1 MKQEHE
7 TLPLQD
13 LIEVLNTLCEERRT
27 GTMFIHTDT
36 NRSARIGIEQG
47 RIFFVAFGRYRGLD
61 AIEHIKTMQYGKF
74 SFAESIFNSGAEIP
88 LPPTG
93 ELLAQLAWAAA
104 GEPDGMGAVT
114 DPFPAWNGAAPTKS
128 AALAM
133 PLVAPPPPVLFANVP
148 LPGSAEDMAS
158 AEVELRLTGERLY
171 DAVAE
176 ALALAIGP
184 VASMVCDDYRDRLL
198 AVATPEEFRA
208 LATEIAAEAG
218 EPKDAARFLSRALA
232 AGVRQRT

>member
-1 MKQEHE
+1 MNQEHE

-13 LIEVLNTLCEERRT
+13 LIAVLNSLCDDGRT

-36 NRSARIGIEQG
+36 NRSARIGIERG

-61 AIEHIKTMQYGKF
+61 AIEHIKKMQYGKF

-104 GEPDGMGAVT
+104 GEPDGMGAMT
-114 DPFPAWNGAAPTKS
+114 DPFSAWTGTTPTQSAVS
-128 AALAM
+128 AAS
-133 PLVAPPPPVLFANVP
+133 LVSPPPPAMFANLP
-148 LPGSAEDMAS
+148 LPGSAQDIAAVEA
-158 AEVELRLTGERLY
+158 ELRLTGERLY

-176 ALALAIGP
+176 ALALSIGP

-198 AVATPEEFRA
+198 AVATPDEFRA
-208 LATEIAAEAG
+208 LATEIAADAG
-218 EPKDAARFLSRALA
+218 EPDEAARFLTRALA
-232 AGVRQRT
+232 AGLG